1 MDHLNV
7 LGHRIIYQDSVS
19 DIERYTRRAR
29 EEGRVKVRDDLTL
42 IIEGARTVAGQIN
55 KGVQGQGQ
63 GGMTVHDYMNQREAA
78 PIL

>member
-42 IIEGARTVAGQIN
+42 VVEGARTIAGQIN
-55 KGVQGQGQ
+55 KG
-63 GGMTVHDYMNQREAA
+63 
-78 PIL
+78 